1 MIKGINV
8 KEKKGIKKEAV
19 TFSSNILRLNNA
31 RTISE

>member
-8 KEKKGIKKEAV
+8 KEKSIKKEAI
-19 TFSSNILRLNNA
+19 TLSSNILRLNNA